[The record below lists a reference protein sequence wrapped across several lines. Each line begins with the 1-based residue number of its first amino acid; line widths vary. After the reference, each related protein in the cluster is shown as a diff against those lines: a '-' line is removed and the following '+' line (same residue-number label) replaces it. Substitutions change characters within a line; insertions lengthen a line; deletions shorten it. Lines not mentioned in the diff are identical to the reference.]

1 MKTLSSLGSSVVTL
15 ILIVGAGLGLSAC
28 SGVQLEPVTDDPVV
42 DDVPKSVTS
51 LVSATSV
58 VSACPDNKHMNARA
72 ATNAINHLIEPC
84 ATVPGGK
91 AHFSATLL
99 PGGKIELAAPAG
111 DPEGGVVPTCV
122 LKGGLHHKV
131 KLMHACT
138 FDVQLEE
145 RKITT
150 PDAAPK

>member
-1 MKTLSSLGSSVVTL
+1 MKTLSSLGSSVVP
-15 ILIVGAGLGLSAC
+15 LIVAAGLGLSAC
-28 SGVQLEPVTDDPVV
+28 SGVQLEQVTDDPVV

-58 VSACPDNKHMNARA
+58 VGACPDSKHMNARA
-72 ATNAINHLIEPC
+72 ATSAINHLIEPC

-99 PGGKIELAAPAG
+99 PGGKIELASPSGSAA
-111 DPEGGVVPTCV
+111 DGVVPTCV
-122 LKGGLHHKV
+122 LQGGLHHKV

-145 RKITT
+145 RKIAA
-150 PDAAPK
+150 PDAASK

>member
-1 MKTLSSLGSSVVTL
+1 MKTLSSLGSSVVTV
-15 ILIVGAGLGLSAC
+15 IAWLGLSAC
-28 SGVQLEPVTDDPVV
+28 SGAQLEPVTDDPVV

-51 LVSATSV
+51 LVNASSV
-58 VSACPDNKHMNARA
+58 VSACPDSKRMNARA
-72 ATNAINHLIEPC
+72 ANNAIQHLIEPC

-99 PGGKIELAAPAG
+99 PGGKIELTS
-111 DPEGGVVPTCV
+111 PEGSAADGVVPICV

-131 KLMHACT
+131 KLMHPCT

-145 RKITT
+145 RKVAV
-150 PDAAPK
+150 PDPAAAR

>member
-1 MKTLSSLGSSVVTL
+1 MKTLSSPGFSVVTL
-15 ILIVGAGLGLSAC
+15 IASIALCAC
-28 SGVQLEPVTDDPVV
+28 SGAKVAPATEEPLDE
-42 DDVPKSVTS
+42 VPKSVTS
-51 LVSATSV
+51 LVNASSV
-58 VSACPDNKHMNARA
+58 VAACPDNKRMNARA
-72 ATNAINHLIEPC
+72 AANAIDHLIEPC

-99 PGGKIELAAPAG
+99 PGGKIELAAPDGNAA
-111 DPEGGVVPTCV
+111 DGVVPTCV

-145 RKITT
+145 RKLGAA
-150 PDAAPK
+150 DAPK

>member
-1 MKTLSSLGSSVVTL
+1 MKTLSSLGFSALTL
-15 ILIVGAGLGLSAC
+15 IGSLGLGAC
-28 SGVQLEPVTDDPVV
+28 SGAKVEPATEEPVDE
-42 DDVPKSVTS
+42 VPKSVTS
-51 LVSATSV
+51 LVNASSV
-58 VSACPDNKHMNARA
+58 ISACPDNKRMNARA
-72 ATNAINHLIEPC
+72 AANAINHLIEPC

-99 PGGKIELAAPAG
+99 PGGKIELAS
-111 DPEGGVVPTCV
+111 PEGNPADGVVPTCV

-145 RKITT
+145 RKVAT
-150 PDAAPK
+150 PDPAPAVTK